1 MRLIYTE
8 TKKGICPQISKIL
21 WKERNFY
28 NMGMPVC
35 MNYNERYTKVVMV
48 QKNELD
54 INKNNILTRNKSLS
68 RRVRFSCVVEKNVD
82 LIVNLPL
89 SQKLKLC

>member
-1 MRLIYTE
+1 
-8 TKKGICPQISKIL
+8 
-21 WKERNFY
+21 
-28 NMGMPVC
+28 
-35 MNYNERYTKVVMV
+35 MV

-89 SQKLKLC
+89 SQKLKLVKKRYILLYVSYSLTLSLTYRPHSLLIGRSKYV